1 MMTKEVKINKSYSF
15 YLRLMSTYTTKFTQ
29 IEAGKSQLVGHCSP
43 GHQVPREDRALCP
56 TERTKAVLLPIEV
69 SLRFIKCYVN
79 EL

>member
-1 MMTKEVKINKSYSF
+1 MTTKGLKINKSYSF

-43 GHQVPREDRALCP
+43 GHQVLRKDRALCL
-56 TERTKAVLLPIEV
+56 TDCTKAVLLLIEV
-69 SLRFIKCYVN
+69 SLRSIQCDVN